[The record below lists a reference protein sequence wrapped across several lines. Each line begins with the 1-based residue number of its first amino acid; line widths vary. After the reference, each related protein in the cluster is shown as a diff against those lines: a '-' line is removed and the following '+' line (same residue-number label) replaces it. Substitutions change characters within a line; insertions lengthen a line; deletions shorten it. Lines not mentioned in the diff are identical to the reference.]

1 MVLFS
6 PDNKNQF
13 AAVYLCIYYMIFIQL
28 CQLVESQ
35 NCDIRI
41 EDELWPLQWYLN
53 KSVGDKYDMN
63 VLPAWR
69 SCINGTGVTVGVV
82 DKGVQNHIDLEI
94 NRRFDFSDV
103 DGGTV
108 ASFQHGTRV
117 AGVIGALKN
126 KNFTIGIAFG
136 SEIADIKIASTAVWD
151 TFDVAA
157 FYHHMD
163 SIQVYSCSFANFHTG
178 TKTYKLEKNQ
188 EDAFIRGTTQGRGG
202 LGSVYVFATGN
213 SGDVT
218 ELSHDSCAYDR
229 LVTNRYVIS
238 VAGIMNDLSKV
249 PNGEPC
255 SAMMVAAFTAK
266 GGAQHHKI
274 VTTDVGNTSTE
285 YFNQNSAAAPMVSGA
300 VALALSANPN
310 LSYRDVMHL
319 LVLTSRGDL
328 PEFKQGNYFMKNAAN
343 LSVSSYFGFGLL
355 DMGAL
360 VQRSQGW
367 KKVPARESCNA
378 NMYSPCCKAVEE
390 YYHLVEVKSCTISY
404 TEHVEVKLMI
414 NHPHAGQIQWVLTSP
429 HGTKS
434 TILPG
439 RLLDS
444 TRYMNLTV
452 LTVQMWGENPN
463 GFWKLKPTALFDRN
477 LDGGRVENISLTI
490 HGFDCSSS
498 DLSCLKPAV
507 QDESFFITP
516 PPYEVTTDKTTDKPD
531 KPDKPDEN
539 RKSINHSVIII
550 VGVLAVV
557 CVVIV
562 ILLVVKRKKK
572 LCFKERLRS
581 KNSENSEN
589 YPTEQHIPLKC

>member
-6 PDNKNQF
+6 PDSKNQF
-13 AAVYLCIYYMIFIQL
+13 ASVYLCIYYMIFIQL

-35 NCDIRI
+35 NCDIKI
-41 EDELWPLQWYLN
+41 EDELWPFQWYLN
-53 KSVGDKYDMN
+53 NTEAKKYDMN

-69 SCINGTGVTVGVV
+69 SCVNGTGVTVGVV
-82 DKGVQNHIDLEI
+82 DKGVQDHIDLKI
-94 NRRFDFSDV
+94 NRRFDFNSANEGSV
-103 DGGTV
+103 T
-108 ASFQHGTRV
+108 SYQHGTRV

-136 SEIADIKIASTAVWD
+136 AEIADIKIASTAVWD
-151 TFDVAA
+151 TFDVRA

-188 EDAFIRGTTQGRGG
+188 EDAFIKGTTEGRGG

-213 SGDVT
+213 SGDEKDISV
-218 ELSHDSCAYDR
+218 DSCAYDR

-238 VAGIMNDLSKV
+238 VAGIQADLSKV
-249 PNGEPC
+249 PNGEAC

-266 GGAQHHKI
+266 GGAQDNKI
-274 VTTDVGNTSTE
+274 VTTDVGNKSTE

-319 LVLTSRGDL
+319 LVNTSRGDL
-328 PEFKQGNYFMKNAAN
+328 PGFEKGKNYFKKNAAN

-355 DMGAL
+355 DIGAL
-360 VQRSQGW
+360 VQRSQVW
-367 KKVPARESCNA
+367 NNVPARKSCNA
-378 NMYSPCCKAVEE
+378 DMINSQGVGNLFVHVSLCA
-390 YYHLVEVKSCTISY
+390 ISY
-404 TEHVEVKLMI
+404 TEHVEVTLKV
-414 NHPHAGQIQWVLTSP
+414 NHQSAGQIKWVLISP
-429 HGTKS
+429 HGTES

-463 GFWKLKPTALFDRN
+463 GYWRLEPEALFGSN
-477 LDGGRVENISLTI
+477 LDGGTVEFISLKI
-490 HGFDCSSS
+490 HGFDCSLS
-498 DLSCLKPAV
+498 DLRCLEPAV
-507 QDESFFITP
+507 QDESFFTSP

-531 KPDKPDEN
+531 RPSEN
-539 RKSINHSVIII
+539 TKSINHSVIII
-550 VGVLAVV
+550 VVVVAVIFIV
-557 CVVIV
+557 VVI
-562 ILLVVKRKKK
+562 LVVLKKKKK

-581 KNSENSEN
+581 EKYSA
-589 YPTEQHIPLKC
+589 YRIFL